1 MGRDQEIFNAMNFK
15 AGLIQPD
22 QPGLNGACLNKKSWL
37 WLGLLL
43 LILLALLAGCR
54 RSGQDLADVGVDL
67 AVNPNPPQVGK
78 ATLTLTLRDSAGQP
92 ISGAEVEFE
101 GNMSHAGMA
110 PTFAQPTEVAPGRYE
125 APLEF
130 NMAGDWFILV
140 RATLPDGRK
149 LERQV
154 DVPGV
159 EGQ

>member
-1 MGRDQEIFNAMNFK
+1 MNFE
-15 AGLIQPD
+15 ARSIQPG
-22 QPGLNGACLNKKSWL
+22 QWGLNSAWLSKKSWL

-54 RSGQDLADVGVDL
+54 RSGQDLADVRVDL
-67 AVNPNPPQVGK
+67 VINPNPPQVGE
-78 ATLTLTLRDSAGQP
+78 ATLTLTLSDSAGQS

-110 PTFAQPTEVAPGRYE
+110 PTLTQAPEVAPGRYE
-125 APLEF
+125 APLQF

-140 RATLPDGRK
+140 RAALPDGRQ

>member
-1 MGRDQEIFNAMNFK
+1 MI
-15 AGLIQPD
+15 LQPY
-22 QPGLNGACLNKKSWL
+22 QPELNGARLTPKSRR
-37 WLGLLL
+37 WLGPLL
-43 LILLALLAGCR
+43 LILLIVMTGCR
-54 RSGQDLADVGVDL
+54 RSGQDLTDVEVSL
-67 AVNPNPPQVGK
+67 VVNPNPPQIGEAVVTV
-78 ATLTLTLRDSAGQP
+78 TLADSAGQP
-92 ISGAEVEFE
+92 ITDADVELE

-140 RATLPDGRK
+140 RATLPDGRQ

-159 EGQ
+159 EG

>member
-1 MGRDQEIFNAMNFK
+1 MNPS
-15 AGLIQPD
+15 LTQ
-22 QPGLNGACLNKKSWL
+22 NTRR

-43 LILLALLAGCR
+43 LIFILTGCR
-54 RSGQDLADVGVDL
+54 RSGQDLSDVGASLV
-67 AVNPNPPQVGK
+67 VNPNPPQIGEALV
-78 ATLTLTLRDSAGQP
+78 TLTLSDSAGQP
-92 ISGAEVEFE
+92 ITGAKVELE

-110 PTFAQPTEVAPGRYE
+110 PTLAQPTEVNPGRYE

-159 EGQ
+159 EGR

>member
-1 MGRDQEIFNAMNFK
+1 MS
-15 AGLIQPD
+15 IQPCRCR
-22 QPGLNGACLNKKSWL
+22 LNRARLTIKNWR

-43 LILLALLAGCR
+43 LILILTGCR
-54 RSGQDLADVGVDL
+54 RSGQDLSDVGVSL
-67 AVNPNPPQVGK
+67 VVNPNPPQVGE
-78 ATLTLTLRDSAGQP
+78 ALVTLTLSDSAGQP
-92 ISGAEVEFE
+92 ITGAKVEFE

-110 PTFAQPTEVAPGRYE
+110 PTLAQPTEVAPGRYE
-125 APLEF
+125 ALLEF

>member
-1 MGRDQEIFNAMNFK
+1 MS
-15 AGLIQPD
+15 IQLCWRGP
-22 QPGLNGACLNKKSWL
+22 NGARLTTKRWR

-43 LILLALLAGCR
+43 LTLLTLVAGCR
-54 RSGQDLADVGVDL
+54 RSGQDLSDVGVSL
-67 AVNPNPPQVGK
+67 VVNPNPPQVGK
-78 ATLTLTLRDSAGQP
+78 ALVTLMLSDSAGQP
-92 ISGAEVEFE
+92 ITGAKVEFE

-110 PTFAQPTEVAPGRYE
+110 PTLAQPTEVAPGRYE